1 MTKTLAFISL
11 AAVITLTGCSD
22 GKTSLSSKACL
33 GINNDTLVEGLN
45 GQCKAGD
52 IVATKHPAY
61 FCDYNYA
68 VAYNSYNSATCVYNG
83 KLREERV
90 K

>member
-1 MTKTLAFISL
+1 MTKTLGLITL
-11 AAVITLTGCSD
+11 VAVITLTGCSD
-22 GKTSLSSKACL
+22 GKTSLSGKACL
-33 GINNDTLVEGLN
+33 GTNNSTLVEGLED
-45 GQCKAGD
+45 QCKAGD
-52 IVATKHPAY
+52 IIATKHPAY

>member
-1 MTKTLAFISL
+1 MNKILLSSL
-11 AAVITLTGCSD
+11 LLVSIALTACSD
-22 GKTSLSSKACL
+22 GKTSLSGKACL
-33 GINNDTLVEGLN
+33 GADNDTLVEGLN

-52 IVATKHPAY
+52 IIATKHPAY

-83 KLREERV
+83 KLREERI